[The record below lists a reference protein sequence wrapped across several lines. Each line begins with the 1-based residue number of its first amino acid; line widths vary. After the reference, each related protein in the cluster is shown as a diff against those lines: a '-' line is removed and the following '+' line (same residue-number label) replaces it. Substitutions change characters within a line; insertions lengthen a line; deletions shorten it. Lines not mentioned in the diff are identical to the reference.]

1 MGDKLPFDPYDFF
14 GYLAV
19 GLVVVVGLD
28 IVLGGPDL
36 LNRDLK
42 SVQIALLLIAVYVFG
57 QLVATPAKAVLED
70 LVIDKILG
78 RPSVNLFRHKAP
90 LAGRILFPGY
100 LKPLPAGTRKRILEK
115 AESEGINTP
124 GEELF
129 LHVRYAPETRQD
141 EKLIA
146 KLDSFRDKYGFS
158 RNMSFTLLVVGVG
171 LTAQVFLTHFIPSIS
186 TARPLGMSMTEF
198 PHLKVGVLSIVTG
211 SFLFYRYLKFFR
223 QYSYEMFN
231 SYGASTRVDASN

>member
-28 IVLGGPDL
+28 ALLGGPDL

-42 SVQIALLLIAVYVFG
+42 PVQAALLLIAVYVFG

-70 LVIDKILG
+70 LVIDKVLG

-90 LAGRILFPGY
+90 RVGGAVFPGY
-100 LKPLPAGTRKRILEK
+100 LKPLPAGTQKRIREK
-115 AESEGINTP
+115 AESEGVKTT

-129 LHVRYAPETRQD
+129 LYVRYSAQVRQD
-141 EKLIA
+141 EKLVA

-158 RNMSFTLLVVGVG
+158 RNMSFTLLVVGLGIIIQVVLG
-171 LTAQVFLTHFIPSIS
+171 HLFPSMGNAQS
-186 TARPLGMSMTEF
+186 LGNNLPKFS
-198 PHLKVGVLSIVTG
+198 HLKVGTLAVVTG
-211 SFLFYRYLKFFR
+211 LFLFYRYLKFFR

-231 SYGASTRVDASN
+231 SYGASGR